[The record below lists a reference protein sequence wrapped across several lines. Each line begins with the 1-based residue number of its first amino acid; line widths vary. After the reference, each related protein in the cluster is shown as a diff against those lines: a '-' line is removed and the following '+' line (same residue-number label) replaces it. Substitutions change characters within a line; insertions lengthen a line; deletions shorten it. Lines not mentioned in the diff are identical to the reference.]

1 MVKLATKL
9 EPGRAQ
15 LQLKVTLEGIKPA
28 IWRRMLVSANIE
40 LPTFHAVLQ
49 LAFDWTNSHLHA
61 FRIGDRSYET
71 YDPDLWE
78 DWPGGPEKLDEG
90 EFRLCDL
97 LHAKG
102 DRLTYLYDFGDGWRH
117 DVLIEKVLPATRPA
131 PTTCLAGARA
141 APPEDCGGIPGYYHL
156 VQAIANPR
164 HPEHR
169 RLLEWLGDP
178 YDPEAID
185 LAVINSRLKSAKI

>member
-49 LAFDWTNSHLHA
+49 HAFDWTNSHLHP
-61 FRIGDRSYET
+61 FRIGDQSYET

-117 DVLIEKVLPATRPA
+117 DVLIEKDFPRLGLRRQPALPERARPLPRTVAAYQGTTISSRRWRIRATPSTA
-131 PTTCLAGARA
+131 DSLNGSGTPT
-141 APPEDCGGIPGYYHL
+141 IP
-156 VQAIANPR
+156 
-164 HPEHR
+164 R
-169 RLLEWLGDP
+169 RSL
-178 YDPEAID
+178 
-185 LAVINSRLKSAKI
+185 SR